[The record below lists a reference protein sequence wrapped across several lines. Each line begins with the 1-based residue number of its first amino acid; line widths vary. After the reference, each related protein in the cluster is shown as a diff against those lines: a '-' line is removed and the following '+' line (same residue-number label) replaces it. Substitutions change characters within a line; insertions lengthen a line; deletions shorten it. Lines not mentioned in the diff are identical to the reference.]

1 MSHTNESFRVMGI
14 EPCPDGRLC
23 VLWGSLLFYE
33 RVERDVYGFGVE
45 DVEITEVAEKA
56 EITEVAKMF
65 RMIIQ
70 RTARH
75 VLRPI
80 TEYVRGIRMTARHVI
95 RPLAEKA
102 EVSEMAEAFSK
113 TARHVM

>member
-1 MSHTNESFRVMGI
+1 MNESFRVTGI
-14 EPCPDGRLC
+14 ESCPDGRLC

-33 RVERDVYGFGVE
+33 RMKRDVYGFGVE
-45 DVEITEVAEKA
+45 DVEITKVAEMA
-56 EITEVAKMF
+56 EMAKMF

-70 RTARH
+70 MTTRH
-75 VLRPI
+75 VIWPI

-102 EVSEMAEAFSK
+102 KVSEMAEAFSK

>member
-1 MSHTNESFRVMGI
+1 LSHNES
-14 EPCPDGRLC
+14 CPDGRLC
-23 VLWGSLLFYE
+23 VLCGSLLLYE

-45 DVEITEVAEKA
+45 DIEITEVAEKA
-56 EITEVAKMF
+56 EITEVAEMAEMF
-65 RMIIQ
+65 QMIIQ
-70 RTARH
+70 MTARH
-75 VLRPI
+75 VIRLI
-80 TEYVRGIRMTARHVI
+80 TKCVRGIRMTTRHVI

>member
-1 MSHTNESFRVMGI
+1 MGI
-14 EPCPDGRLC
+14 ESCPDGCLSVLC
-23 VLWGSLLFYE
+23 VFLLLDE
-33 RVERDVYGFGVE
+33 HVEGDVYGFGVE
-45 DVEITEVAEKA
+45 DVEITEVAKMA
-56 EITEVAKMF
+56 EMAKMF

-70 RTARH
+70 MTTRH
-75 VLRPI
+75 VIWPI

>member
-1 MSHTNESFRVMGI
+1 MGI
-14 EPCPDGRLC
+14 ESCPDGHLSVLC
-23 VLWGSLLFYE
+23 RSLLLYE
-33 RVERDVYGFGVE
+33 RVERDVYGFWVE

-56 EITEVAKMF
+56 EITEVAEMAEMF
-65 RMIIQ
+65 QMIIW

-80 TEYVRGIRMTARHVI
+80 TECVRGIRMTARHVI
-95 RPLAEKA
+95 RM
-102 EVSEMAEAFSK
+102 VSEMAEAFSK